1 MEFLFAIYEL
11 REKTE
16 KVVGPITITG
26 PDLSVYQSADDNGK
40 ANTQIPNVFHKEE
53 HKSKFESQM
62 QFLLSIFIIVTD
74 ITMIISYAVRFYI
87 VSIKRNKI
95 ERTTNKRK
103 RLPFICLA
111 IGVTFIICTLQFAVT
126 RFAMDMIIFWANM
139 ILIAN
144 SGLNSII

>member
-1 MEFLFAIYEL
+1 MNL
-11 REKTE
+11 EK
-16 KVVGPITITG
+16 KQKRVVGPITITG
-26 PDLSVYQSADDNGK
+26 PDLSVYQSTDDNGK

-53 HKSKFESQM
+53 HKSKFENQM
-62 QFLLSIFIIVTD
+62 QFLLSIFILVTD
-74 ITMIISYAVRFYI
+74 IMIISYAVRFYV

-103 RLPFICLA
+103 RLPVICLA
-111 IGVTFIICTLQFAVT
+111 IGVTFIICTLPFAVT